1 MDELLSANTTIS
13 RLEADSRLIGG
24 TVLVLPEGWEP
35 VKAVPAAAAR
45 RARTTRSQLAEEVC
59 CCEARCCAKP
69 HVRSVIFV
77 RVRLSLRQGARGEA
91 SLGRVRALCL
101 HARLCAKRA

>member
-13 RLEADSRLIGG
+13 RLEAESRLIEG

-35 VKAVPAAAAR
+35 AKAVPTAAAR
-45 RARTTRSQLAEEVC
+45 RARTTRSKLAAEVC
-59 CCEARCCAKP
+59 CCEASCCTKP
-69 HVRSVIFV
+69 LRNVIFV